1 MDEVLAALRAAGEE
15 TRLRLLA
22 LCARADL
29 TVSDLTR
36 ILGQSQPRISRHL
49 KVLCESGL
57 LTRLREGSWVFFRLE
72 RQGRAAA
79 VAEHALAQ
87 LPTDDAVLLRDRT
100 RLEAV
105 QAERAE
111 SARAYFRDNAAQ
123 WDAIRSLY
131 VDDAEVEQALLLAL
145 GLAAD
150 EGKNT
155 SLGDMVDIGT
165 GTGRMLTLLGPYARS
180 AVGIDQSREMLALA
194 RTALDDAD
202 LRHCLVR
209 QGDMYAL
216 PVDDGLMN
224 LAVIHQV
231 LHFAE
236 APAAVIAE
244 AARALAPGGR
254 LMVVDFAPHDLEY
267 LRDQH
272 NHRRLGFASDEIQD
286 WCARAGLTIQ
296 TVHSLKG
303 RPQAGHPLTVCL
315 WLAQRPLGFA

>member
-79 VAEHALAQ
+79 VVDHALAQ
-87 LPTDDAVLLRDRT
+87 LPADDAVLLRDRA

-105 QAERAE
+105 QAERTEA
-111 SARAYFRDNAAQ
+111 AQAYFRENAAQ

-131 VDDAEVEQALLLAL
+131 VDDAEVEQSLLSILDVSAQRPL
-145 GLAAD
+145 GNIL
-150 EGKNT
+150 
-155 SLGDMVDIGT
+155 DIGT
-165 GTGRMLTLLGPYARS
+165 GTGRMLTLLGPYAQS
-180 AVGIDQSREMLALA
+180 AVGIDQSREMLAVA
-194 RTALDDAD
+194 RTALDDAE

-216 PVDDGLMN
+216 PVDDGVMD
-224 LAVIHQV
+224 LAIIHQV

-236 APAAVIAE
+236 SPAAVIAE
-244 AARALAPGGR
+244 AARALAAEGR
-254 LMVVDFAPHDLEY
+254 LVVVDFAPHDLEY
-267 LRDQH
+267 LRDQQ
-272 NHRRLGFASDEIQD
+272 NHRRLGFAAEEIQD
-286 WCARAGLTIQ
+286 WCARAGLHVQATHDL
-296 TVHSLKG
+296 TG
-303 RPQAGHPLTVCL
+303 RPQAGHSLTVRL
-315 WLAQRPLGFA
+315 WLAQRLPA